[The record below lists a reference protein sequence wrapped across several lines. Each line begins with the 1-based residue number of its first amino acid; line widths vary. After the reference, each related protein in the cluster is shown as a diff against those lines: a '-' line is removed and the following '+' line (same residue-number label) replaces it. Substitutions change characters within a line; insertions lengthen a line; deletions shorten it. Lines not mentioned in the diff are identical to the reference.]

1 MIVGGASGKRTL
13 TDVMDEDLA
22 AKRKKIDGTPRA
34 ARISRFFASPSKPTS
49 QCEDLHPEEVF
60 HACAH
65 NAVKENVPPLSDDD
79 VDLDMDKAESE
90 NNFVMQEDG
99 YISPSSRYDR
109 DDSTS
114 ELSSPDKPVRAVED
128 DDFEVDAISSPP
140 ITRSH
145 RKAGGSG
152 AMLVLG
158 TRRPGPSTDRQQQ
171 GQADEVV
178 DLRDVFMDDSTSDI
192 DVFEDEQGARGI
204 GSLETVSP
212 SPSPQ
217 TPVDEDG
224 DLELELEL
232 TDIEAEASV
241 ARTDIVA
248 SGWWMKYAANGK
260 KPLMV
265 GVYPLF

>member
-22 AKRKKIDGTPRA
+22 AKRKKIDGTPP
-34 ARISRFFASPSKPTS
+34 RISRFFGSPSKTTS
-49 QCEDLHPEEVF
+49 QCEDLQPEEVSD
-60 HACAH
+60 ACAH
-65 NAVKENVPPLSDDD
+65 CAVKENVKENVPPLSDDD

-99 YISPSSRYDR
+99 YVSPSSPYDR

-152 AMLVLG
+152 AMLFLG
-158 TRRPGPSTDRQQQ
+158 TRRPGPDRQ

-248 SGWWMKYAANGK
+248 TGWWMKYAANGK

-265 GVYPLF
+265 GLF